1 MKTKLSIGAVLLSLV
16 LIFTISC
23 GKKEEIL
30 YVGTNAEFQPFE
42 YLEDGEIVG
51 FDIDLINEIAKII
64 DMKIEVKN
72 LAFDGLIPALQAKK
86 VDLIIAGM
94 SATEERKQ
102 FVNFTEAYYTSKQ
115 AIIVSKDNTTIVTFD
130 DLVGKNVGVVL
141 GFTGDIAVTD
151 IKEIDVQRYNGSS
164 EAILALK
171 ANKID
176 AVVLDSEPAYNYSLQ
191 NTELKMLD
199 TNLAEET
206 YAIALGIDDTE
217 LLEKINKALQTLKA
231 NGTYEILH
239 AKYFEDK
246 E

>member
-1 MKTKLSIGAVLLSLV
+1 MKTKLSVGVILLSLV

-42 YLEDGEIVG
+42 YLEDGKIVG
-51 FDIDLINEIAKII
+51 FDIDLITEIAKMI
-64 DMKIEVKN
+64 DMKIEIKN

-94 SATEERKQ
+94 SATEDRKQ
-102 FVNFTEAYYTSKQ
+102 FVNFTEPYYTSKQ

-130 DLVGKNVGVVL
+130 DLVGKKVGVVL

-191 NTELKMLD
+191 NPELKMLD

-217 LLEKINKALQTLKA
+217 LLEKINEALKTLKE
-231 NGTYEILH
+231 NGTYDTLH

-246 E
+246 K